1 MRALFPPAAQTHDK
15 GHGRREWRA
24 IWVCPTD
31 PWSTNFA
38 GACQLLRIERHIWE
52 GQAEKPRIEVVY
64 GVTSL
69 EATQGPPERL
79 LALIRQHWG
88 AIENG
93 HHHRRDRTYRE
104 DNSPVRDPNA
114 TPSYAALRAVAIFL
128 AGRSSPSSVSREKH
142 TRNWRF
148 FRRPK
153 LSAMSGFGTKARSQS
168 LSRSHCFLAAI
179 GFFGR

>member
-1 MRALFPPAAQTHDK
+1 VGQT
-15 GHGRREWRA
+15 
-24 IWVCPTD
+24 
-31 PWSTNFA
+31 
-38 GACQLLRIERHIWE
+38 
-52 GQAEKPRIEVVY
+52 EKPRIEVVF

-69 EATQGPPERL
+69 DATAGPPERL

-128 AGRSSPSSVSREKH
+128 AGQHKRAQKSPQTYHLPDFHRDV
-142 TRNWRF
+142 RF
-148 FRRPK
+148 AINK
-153 LSAMSGFGTKARSQS
+153 
-168 LSRSHCFLAAI
+168 AI
-179 GFFGR
+179 GWLTRAYVPP

>member
-128 AGRSSPSSVSREKH
+128 AGQHKRAQKCPQTYPLPDFHRDV
-142 TRNWRF
+142 RF
-148 FRRPK
+148 AINR
-153 LSAMSGFGTKARSQS
+153 
-168 LSRSHCFLAAI
+168 AI
-179 GFFGR
+179 GWFTQAYVPP